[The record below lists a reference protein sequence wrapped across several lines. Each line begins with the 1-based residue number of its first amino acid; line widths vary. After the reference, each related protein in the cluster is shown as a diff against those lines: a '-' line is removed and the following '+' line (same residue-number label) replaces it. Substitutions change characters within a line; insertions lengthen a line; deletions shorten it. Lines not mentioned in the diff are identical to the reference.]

1 MLDPGDLINTGTPQG
16 VALSGRFPYLT
27 AGDVMEVEI
36 DGLGRQRNTL
46 RRRLMRCDGLV
57 AVVTGGGSG
66 IGLACVRA
74 FAAAGARVGVLDL
87 ELAGLPEDPGV
98 LGVRADVADR
108 SSLSAA
114 VASVA
119 ERFGGIDILVN
130 NAAISAVGTVEEND
144 DEQWSRVLDVN
155 VSGVAR
161 TSAVALPY
169 LRRSSSAAIV
179 NISSIAATTGLPKRA
194 LYSASKGA
202 VHALTLA
209 MAADLVTEGVRVNCV
224 APGTVDTPWVA
235 RLLAGRGRPD
245 GGEAPVGRP
254 PADRPTGDRRR
265 GGRRRRLPGLARNR
279 VGDGYVAGRRRRHV
293 RPAIACPALIVALPE
308 HS

>member
-1 MLDPGDLINTGTPQG
+1 MQ
-16 VALSGRFPYLT
+16 
-27 AGDVMEVEI
+27 
-36 DGLGRQRNTL
+36 
-46 RRRLMRCDGLV
+46 CDGLV

-66 IGLACVRA
+66 IGNACVQA
-74 FAAAGARVGVLDL
+74 FLAVGARVGVLDL
-87 ELAGLPEDPGV
+87 DVSGLPADPRVHAVG
-98 LGVRADVADR
+98 ADVADR
-108 SSLSAA
+108 SSVTAA
-114 VASVA
+114 LASVA
-119 ERFGGIDILVN
+119 EAFGGIDILVN

-161 TSAVALPY
+161 TTAVALPY

-209 MAADLVTEGVRVNCV
+209 MAADLVTAGVRVNCV

-235 RLLAGRGRPD
+235 RLLAGAADPTAEKRQLAARQPTGRLVTADEVAAAVVYLASPATRSVTGTSLAVD
-245 GGEAPVGRP
+245 GGMSGL
-254 PADRPTGDRRR
+254 
-265 GGRRRRLPGLARNR
+265 RLPAQL
-279 VGDGYVAGRRRRHV
+279 
-293 RPAIACPALIVALPE
+293 
-308 HS
+308 